1 MMIIHPDVC
10 WEYWN
15 NVFFHHSVWISSVCY
30 AGFTL
35 YVSDLYLWSVYDGY
49 QVLIVW
55 WRAKSPLDISKHTI
69 NYSVFV
75 ITSWVSL
82 WDSLVTN
89 SQTWK
94 PQQPGCSHKQWWN
107 KRFVFSQFGIIQLAI
122 FPVSIRG
129 YLWGFREQVMYRW
142 RWLFSWCST
151 VARLNGRKHPKM
163 LLGFRNWKTDNL
175 WCFSVSH

>member
-10 WEYWN
+10 LG
-15 NVFFHHSVWISSVCY
+15 VLKQCVFHHSLWISSVCY

-55 WRAKSPLDISKHTI
+55 WRAKSPLDISKHTM
-69 NYSVFV
+69 NYRGLV
-75 ITSWVSL
+75 IISWVSF
-82 WDSLVTN
+82 WDSLVTI
-89 SQTWK
+89 SPTWK

-107 KRFVFSQFGIIQLAI
+107 KRVFFHNLESSNSPFFAFQFVDTYGVFGN
-122 FPVSIRG
+122 
-129 YLWGFREQVMYRW
+129 QVMYRW

-151 VARLNGRKHPKM
+151 VARLNYWPKIVPLKRFRM
-163 LLGFRNWKTDNL
+163 GGNIPKSRNALGD
-175 WCFSVSH
+175 